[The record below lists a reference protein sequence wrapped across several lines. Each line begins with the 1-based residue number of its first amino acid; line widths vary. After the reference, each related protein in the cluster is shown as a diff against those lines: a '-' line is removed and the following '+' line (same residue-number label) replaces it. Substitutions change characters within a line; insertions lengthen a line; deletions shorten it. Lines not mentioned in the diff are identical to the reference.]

1 MFTKFKENLKKAFL
15 FLVLFSIGVLI
26 FISLLSFNQSDN
38 SFFSYDSKNTEY
50 ENFFGISGSFLSS
63 FLLEIFGK
71 VSYLIP
77 FFLIFHS
84 FRVLIN
90 KKLSWYN
97 LSSLP
102 FSLITSCIVLEI
114 FSEENINF
122 FLNGGLLGQGLANYI
137 DYFFGSLVVYPG
149 ELGQYKRF
157 ESKFLH
163 TSGRTS

>member
-38 SFFSYDSKNTEY
+38 SFFYYDSKNTEY
-50 ENFFGISGSFLSS
+50 DNFFGISGSFLSS

-84 FRVLIN
+84 
-90 KKLSWYN
+90 
-97 LSSLP
+97 
-102 FSLITSCIVLEI
+102 LE
-114 FSEENINF
+114 F
-122 FLNGGLLGQGLANYI
+122 
-137 DYFFGSLVVYPG
+137 
-149 ELGQYKRF
+149 
-157 ESKFLH
+157 
-163 TSGRTS
+163 